1 MRTEGI
7 RNHSC
12 KWLILC
18 AAGLFLCHAAA
29 AQQAQP
35 LLASANFA
43 DGMGEAAAPAAMAQS
58 TQSLST
64 VEAPATLPADVKPV
78 EEYPSRRKWIA
89 LSIVQ
94 HGAAFFDSYSTRQA
108 IGNGAVEEDP
118 LMRPFA
124 NSPAIYAAIQVGPVI
139 FDYAARKM
147 QRSESNFIR
156 HMWWVPQST
165 STAMYLFSGVHN
177 MHVAGRM

>member
-7 RNHSC
+7 RNHSH

-18 AAGLFLCHAAA
+18 AALFLCAGAR
-29 AQQAQP
+29 AQQTQP
-35 LLASANFA
+35 LLASASFA
-43 DGMGEAAAPAAMAQS
+43 NGMADAASPAALAQS
-58 TQSLST
+58 PQSLST
-64 VEAPATLPADVKPV
+64 VEVSSTLPSDVKPV
-78 EEYPSRRKWIA
+78 EEYPSRREWIA

-94 HGAAFFDSYSTRQA
+94 HGAAFFDAYSTRQA
-108 IGNGAVEEDP
+108 IGSGAVEEDP

-124 NSPAIYAAIQVGPVI
+124 KSPAIYAAIQVGPVI

-147 QRSESNFIR
+147 QRSENNFIR
-156 HMWWVPQST
+156 HMWWMPQAT
-165 STAMYLFSGVHN
+165 ATAMYLFSGVHN

>member
-7 RNHSC
+7 RNLSR
-12 KWLILC
+12 KWLTLC
-18 AAGLFLCHAAA
+18 AALFLCAGAR
-29 AQQAQP
+29 AQQTQP
-35 LLASANFA
+35 LLASASFA
-43 DGMGEAAAPAAMAQS
+43 EGMEDAASPEVIAPS

-64 VEAPATLPADVKPV
+64 VQTPATLPADVKPV
-78 EEYPSRRKWIA
+78 EEYPSRRNWIA

-108 IGNGAVEEDP
+108 IGSGAVEEDP

-124 NSPAIYAAIQVGPVI
+124 KSPAIYAAIQVGPVI

-147 QRSESNFIR
+147 QRSENNFIR
-156 HMWWVPQST
+156 HMWWMPQST
-165 STAMYLFSGVHN
+165 ATAMYLFSGVHN
-177 MHVAGRM
+177 MRVAGRM